1 MEVKITNENPQI
13 VTEDIINA
21 LKGVFDPEID
31 YSVYDIGL
39 IYGIDIQKEY
49 IIILMTLT
57 TINCPEAQTLPE
69 MVQKAIEEVCPHIKT
84 TVELTFEPEWNVDN
98 MSDEIKLK
106 LGLL

>member
-1 MEVKITNENPQI
+1 MEIKIVNENPQI

-39 IYGIDIQKEY
+39 IYGINIQKDF
-49 IIILMTLT
+49 ISILMTLT
-57 TINCPEAQTLPE
+57 TINCPEAQTLPV
-69 MVQKAIEEVCPHIKT
+69 MVQEAIESICPQLKT
-84 TVELTFEPEWNVDN
+84 EVELTFEPEWNVEN

>member
-1 MEVKITNENPQI
+1 MEVTITNENPQV

-39 IYGIDIQKEY
+39 IYSVNIEKASIS
-49 IIILMTLT
+49 ILMTLT

-69 MVQKAIEEVCPHIKT
+69 MVKKAVENVCPHLEVK
-84 TVELTFEPEWNVDN
+84 VDLTFEPEWNVDN